1 MSKELKPAFV
11 DTLKSALRLMDK
23 LEVDLS
29 ELQAYFEGD
38 SPELIRASIIWTVGD
53 HYKVPVIEGQRKAAG
68 TYVLDNSATNYETA
82 KKRLQRLVLAIIGN
96 KPKAPKAPEAATT
109 KKRVDVVAELVDLIK
124 SKQLTPAQLKALK
137 AAI

>member
-1 MSKELKPAFV
+1 MAKELKPAFV
-11 DTLKSALRLMDK
+11 DTLRHALKLMDQ
-23 LEVDLS
+23 LEIDLS

-38 SPELIRASIIWTVGD
+38 SPELIRASIIWTVAE
-53 HYKVPVIEGQRKAAG
+53 HYKVPVVEGQRKAAG
-68 TYVLDNSATNYETA
+68 TYVLDKTASNYETA

-96 KPKAPKAPEAATT
+96 KPKASQTPTAAT

>member
-1 MSKELKPAFV
+1 MAKELKPAFV
-11 DTLKSALRLMDK
+11 DTLRHALKLMDQ
-23 LEVDLS
+23 LEIDLS

-38 SPELIRASIIWTVGD
+38 SPELIRASIIWTVAE
-53 HYKVPVIEGQRKAAG
+53 HYKVPVVEGQRKAAG
-68 TYVLDNSATNYETA
+68 TYVLDKTASNYETA

-96 KPKAPKAPEAATT
+96 KPKTPQATTTTT

>member
-68 TYVLDNSATNYETA
+68 TYVLDNSAANYETA

-96 KPKAPKAPEAATT
+96 KPKAPKTPETATT

>member
-1 MSKELKPAFV
+1 MAKDLKPAFV
-11 DTLKSALRLMDK
+11 DTLKHALKLMDQ
-23 LEVDLS
+23 LEIDLS

-38 SPELIRASIIWTVGD
+38 SPELIRASIIWTVAE
-53 HYKVPVIEGQRKAAG
+53 HYKVPVVEGQRKAAG
-68 TYVLDNSATNYETA
+68 TYVLDNTASNYETA

-96 KPKAPKAPEAATT
+96 KPKAPQAPTTAT

>member
-68 TYVLDNSATNYETA
+68 TYVLDNSAANYETA

-96 KPKAPKAPEAATT
+96 KPKAPKAPEAAAT